1 MTKRVKITSGVVGPF
16 PPGLISP
23 GQSPINIQ
31 KKRNKGKKKK
41 KKKKKSN
48 KAKSMAKGLPC
59 AKMLVRSGLRC
70 SCHFVYT
77 EKCPARARN
86 RLLCA
91 APAAPQSLPA
101 TAQSPPAAAQSLP
114 EAAQSLPVAAQSLPA
129 AAQSL
134 PAAAQSLPVAAQ
146 SLPAAAPA
154 PLGMLT
160 HQRSPKS
167 QPAAAQ
173 SLPAAAPAQR
183 QRRRLL
189 CAKMSVRSGL
199 RCRCHYVYAEKCPAQ
214 SNYEMLS

>member
-41 KKKKKSN
+41 KKKKKKSN
-48 KAKSMAKGLPC
+48 KAKSMAKGLQC
-59 AKMLVRSGLRC
+59 AKMLVCSGLRC

-101 TAQSPPAAAQSLP
+101 TAQS
-114 EAAQSLPVAAQSLPA
+114 LPA
-129 AAQSL
+129 
-134 PAAAQSLPVAAQ
+134 AAQ

>member
-1 MTKRVKITSGVVGPF
+1 MSLHPAVHCRQCDSIFKSRFGSMTKRVKITSGVVGPF

-91 APAAPQSLPA
+91 
-101 TAQSPPAAAQSLP
+101 
-114 EAAQSLPVAAQSLPA
+114 
-129 AAQSL
+129 
-134 PAAAQSLPVAAQ
+134 
-146 SLPAAAPA
+146 
-154 PLGMLT
+154 
-160 HQRSPKS
+160 
-167 QPAAAQ
+167 
-173 SLPAAAPAQR
+173 
-183 QRRRLL
+183 
-189 CAKMSVRSGL
+189 KMSVRSGL
-199 RCRCHYVYAEKCPAQ
+199 RCSCHYVYAEKCPAQ

>member
-16 PPGLISP
+16 PPGLILP

-101 TAQSPPAAAQSLP
+101 TAQSPSAAAQSLP

-129 AAQSL
+129 
-134 PAAAQSLPVAAQ
+134 AAQ